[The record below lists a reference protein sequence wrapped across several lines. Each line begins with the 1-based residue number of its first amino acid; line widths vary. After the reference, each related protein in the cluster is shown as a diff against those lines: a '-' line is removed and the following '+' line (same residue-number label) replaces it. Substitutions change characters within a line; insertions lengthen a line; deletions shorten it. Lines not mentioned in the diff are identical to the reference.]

1 MTTPPLAERH
11 VVRSCT
17 RRSHGRHPANQRATS
32 ARKVK
37 SKPSPASLRLRGR
50 GKMPDAKSGRV
61 HILRQLA
68 IPGGVAAEDTGNHL
82 LLSVTGR
89 SECCRSGSEVSR
101 AGLYQRQG
109 AKGRCRSMEGGW
121 LFNDLKKE
129 SRRPAWGTKSAP
141 LRTRDKIDLMSIL
154 SPDPAKYLS
163 LRKCYPSRMPV
174 LRQNSTTAEP
184 APCNMLH
191 SLAVSWS
198 FKRALNFGEAQG
210 PPPTTSTSV

>member
-1 MTTPPLAERH
+1 MGTPPLAEPH
-11 VVRSCT
+11 VVRSYT
-17 RRSHGRHPANQRATS
+17 SRSHGRHPANQRATS

-89 SECCRSGSEVSR
+89 SECCRSGSEISR

-109 AKGRCRSMEGGW
+109 AKGRCRSVEGGW

-129 SRRPAWGTKSAP
+129 SCAYRKPRPGP
-141 LRTRDKIDLMSIL
+141 L
-154 SPDPAKYLS
+154 P
-163 LRKCYPSRMPV
+163 
-174 LRQNSTTAEP
+174 QG
-184 APCNMLH
+184 PCNMLH
-191 SLAVSWS
+191 SLFCILLISSVLLS
-198 FKRALNFGEAQG
+198 FGEAQHSQRN
-210 PPPTTSTSV
+210 PEQFV

>member
-1 MTTPPLAERH
+1 MFARGNALAGCWCAKLGAPPLAEPR
-11 VVRSCT
+11 VVRSYT

-37 SKPSPASLRLRGR
+37 SKTSLASLRLRGR

-89 SECCRSGSEVSR
+89 SECCRSGSEISR

-109 AKGRCRSMEGGW
+109 AKWRCRSVEGGW
-121 LFNDLKKE
+121 LFKAATEENAK
-129 SRRPAWGTKSAP
+129 RRRFIP
-141 LRTRDKIDLMSIL
+141 RTQVTGKANF
-154 SPDPAKYLS
+154 SPGITS
-163 LRKCYPSRMPV
+163 V
-174 LRQNSTTAEP
+174 LRVN
-184 APCNMLH
+184 
-191 SLAVSWS
+191 
-198 FKRALNFGEAQG
+198 
-210 PPPTTSTSV
+210 